1 MSDDTAS
8 RIFAAIEALR
18 EEVATRTDVAQLRT
32 DLRVDVVALQTELA
46 SVRAD
51 VMGRIDRL
59 QGRLA
64 AEPEGGAA
72 SVGAAERA
80 ERLAQEVRDEM
91 RREVA
96 TLVEQVGALLRQNQ
110 ALAARLD
117 RLEGRQQA

>member
-1 MSDDTAS
+1 MSDDPTA
-8 RIFAAIEALR
+8 RVLAAIEALR

-51 VMGRIDRL
+51 VMGRVDRL

-64 AEPEGGAA
+64 AEPEGAV

-80 ERLAQEVRDEM
+80 ERLAQDARDEM

-96 TLVEQVGALLRQNQ
+96 TLVEQVGALLRQSQ

-117 RLEGRQQA
+117 RLEGKQQV

>member
-1 MSDDTAS
+1 MSDDPTA
-8 RIFAAIEALR
+8 RVLAAIEALR

-51 VMGRIDRL
+51 VMGRVDRL

-64 AEPEGGAA
+64 AEPEGAV

-80 ERLAQEVRDEM
+80 ERLARDARDEM